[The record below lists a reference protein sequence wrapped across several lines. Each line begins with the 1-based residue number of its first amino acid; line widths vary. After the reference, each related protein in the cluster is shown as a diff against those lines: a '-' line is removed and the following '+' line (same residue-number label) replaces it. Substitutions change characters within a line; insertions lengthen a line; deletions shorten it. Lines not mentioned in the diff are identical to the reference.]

1 MAPDGSRSTVR
12 RIIDAFTATPAT
24 PPPWSATAMAPGAP
38 GPAGIADPADPAG
51 IANFMDPAG
60 SPPGSIVVV
69 GPSFPCP
76 SCTRPLARGSR
87 HCGGCGALLVL
98 GVRASSA
105 GTLAGA
111 GLVVGLLVGGLGVM
125 VLLPRDAVP
134 AASAAVTVSGAP
146 GAGVIGVTVTASAGA
161 AMRGTTALNGR
172 LAAEA
177 ESLAAAIGSRSFP
190 TADVVRILR
199 RMSADVGAG
208 SGMVSALAGWP
219 AAGPHQVA
227 LEAFYADLAYEIERG
242 LAASVNSA
250 GQYKKAAKAVL
261 ATLARMPGLDADA
274 RAMADSAGM
283 EMPVVVIP
291 DILLVR

>member
-12 RIIDAFTATPAT
+12 RIVDALTATPAT
-24 PPPWSATAMAPGAP
+24 RPPWSGLAVPTGAAI
-38 GPAGIADPADPAG
+38 PAGIADPADPAG
-51 IANFMDPAG
+51 PR
-60 SPPGSIVVV
+60 PGSIVVV

-87 HCGGCGALLVL
+87 HCGGCGALLVF
-98 GVRASSA
+98 GVRASRA

-111 GLVVGLLVGGLGVM
+111 GLVVGLIVGGLGVT
-125 VLLPRDAVP
+125 VFLPRDAAP
-134 AASAAVTVSGAP
+134 AASAAVTGPGAS

-161 AMRGTTALNGR
+161 ALRGTAALNGR

-177 ESLAAAIGSRSFP
+177 ESLADAVAAKSFP

-199 RMSADVGAG
+199 RMSADVSAGA
-208 SGMVSALAGWP
+208 GMVSALAGWP

-227 LEAFYADLAYEIERG
+227 LNTFYADLANEIDRG

-250 GQYKKAAKAVL
+250 GPYKKAAKAVL
-261 ATLARMPGLDADA
+261 ATLARMPALDADA
-274 RAMADSAGM
+274 RALADTAGM

-291 DILLVR
+291 DILLVP